1 SFEGQYH
8 RLVNAKNMGKV
19 RQHVAEIR
27 AESSKHEAEAL
38 LAKYKEAAKGQGLV
52 VTEVNGEIRIE
63 KPAAEEKVTDSQIV
77 TVEDSPIKLDEVE
90 LDSILKNVLSA
101 EEEK

>member
-1 SFEGQYH
+1 
-8 RLVNAKNMGKV
+8 MGKV